1 MSEIPEV
8 VADELPVET
17 QQEEIT
23 QTPEAPVEAPAE
35 VPVEAP
41 AEQAAPQAE
50 AVKAPKQKKRRSVP
64 VKIVM
69 ALLAIILCV
78 AIFAVSLAGVLIL
91 NIRTVVSRDGI
102 TNIVNQLVAGPS
114 SVSPMRP
121 ALAAGTGRVYLDE
134 YESGESDMS
143 NLLVDWAYDL
153 IQETFGD
160 EVELTKEQ
168 VKTFVQESTAKDFVA
183 DKAAG
188 LVEDFYNEESNTT
201 ITVEEIVQLME
212 ENKEIIEEQFGVV
225 IDQEVVEQ
233 MNVKL
238 EESGILQPI
247 EEKGLMTYIE
257 ETLVEEPSIDGAV
270 GGGSSTG
277 NSSNSNSGANNM
289 KESLTK
295 AKEIMNIVR
304 QVTSYKAVA
313 VLAAVFV
320 LLLVALFFVT
330 GRSFPATL
338 SQTGSM
344 VLLTGVIFGV
354 PTILCKAAPALVN
367 SLLGKDVGNLVG
379 LVLNAAAGVN
389 FTVLG
394 VGFGL
399 IVAAIVVKIVK
410 SAKAK
415 KV

>member
-23 QTPEAPVEAPAE
+23 KTPEAPVEAPAE

-41 AEQAAPQAE
+41 AEQAAPQPE

-188 LVEDFYNEESNTT
+188 LVEDFYNEKSDTT

-225 IDQEVVEQ
+225 IDQEAVEQ

-238 EESGILQPI
+238 EESGILKPI

-270 GGGSSTG
+270 GGDSSTG
-277 NSSNSNSGANNM
+277 NSSTGNSGANNM

-367 SLLGKDVGNLVG
+367 SLLGKDLGNLVG
-379 LVLNAAAGVN
+379 LVLNAAASVN